1 MCVHHCHPVGR
12 HSSRRN
18 EAMTVEYLKLLSEA
32 ISADTLEIFTDDVTD
47 DVAPGYLSV
56 ILLPMSFTSVRA
68 SI

>member
-1 MCVHHCHPVGR
+1 MHHRHPVGR

-18 EAMTVEYLKLLSEA
+18 EAMTVEYLKLLSEEM
-32 ISADTLEIFTDDVTD
+32 SADTLEIFTDDVTD

-56 ILLPMSFTSVRA
+56 IPCPMSFTSVRA